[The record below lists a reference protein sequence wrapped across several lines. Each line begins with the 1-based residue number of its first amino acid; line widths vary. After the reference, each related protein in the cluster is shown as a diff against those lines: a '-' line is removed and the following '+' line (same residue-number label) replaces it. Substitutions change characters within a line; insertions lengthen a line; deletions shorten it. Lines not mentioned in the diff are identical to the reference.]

1 MIGWRWLAIAS
12 LAACAGGTL
21 PAHAF
26 DEANAGVY
34 RVLDQKGQATDGAFR
49 FFQQAGQW
57 VAEERQAD
65 GSWQPIAC
73 KVDCVIKPASG
84 DQVAR
89 TFGKQLDRAD
99 PNCIQNTDFAVCS
112 YILRDGS
119 GSGFLFVALTGKEA
133 IFIRLAL
140 LASM

>member
-1 MIGWRWLAIAS
+1 MAGWRRLVIAG
-12 LAACAGGTL
+12 LVACALSAL

-34 RVLDQKGQATDGAFR
+34 RMLDQSGLATDGAFR

-73 KVDCVIKPASG
+73 TADCFVKPASA

-89 TFGKQLDRAD
+89 IFGKQLDRAD
-99 PNCIQNTDFAVCS
+99 PKCIQNADFAVCS
-112 YILRDGS
+112 YTLRDGS